1 MSYLLPVQSLGVS
14 VAVRRRGAFPRSP
27 CSVGWGV
34 PTHRSVTGTKW
45 AFQGCGVHPAE
56 TEPSHNDN
64 LEVQMKM
71 VKSLLLGSAAG
82 VVAVAGAQAADLP
95 VKAKP
100 VEYVKICTLYGDG
113 FYYIPGTDMC
123 IRFSGRAQADYG
135 WNVTGART
143 PHYTGTGGAQ
153 DRYVSPYSTR
163 HRGDFDSDFRS
174 QTPYGTIRGFVRL
187 RIDNEN
193 GGTVPSSG
201 IAAPD
206 SVNPNLPR
214 AFIQWAGFTFG
225 RVKSLSDSVGTMGDD
240 GFKSLHQ
247 TQNHNDT
254 GANGNNEIS
263 YSWELGNGAAFHV
276 GAGERRVKSISNLS
290 NPVWSQGANPTSS
303 IAGAQFPNPFVAF
316 HVNQAWGRFSISAT
330 GK

>member
-34 PTHRSVTGTKW
+34 PTHRSVTGTKG
-45 AFQGCGVHPAE
+45 AFQGCGLHPAE

-64 LEVQMKM
+64 LEVQMKT

-123 IRFSGRAQADYG
+123 LRFAGRAQADYG

-153 DRYVSPYSTR
+153 DRTVSAWSTR
-163 HRGDFDSDFRS
+163 ARADIDADFRTQS
-174 QTPYGTIRGFVRL
+174 QYGTIRAFIRL
-187 RIDNEN
+187 RHQNEDL
-193 GGTVPSSG
+193 T
-201 IAAPD
+201 D
-206 SVNPNLPR
+206 STNTPR

-225 RVKSLSDSVGTMGDD
+225 RVKSLSDTPGHFGDD

-247 TQNHNDT
+247 TQNQSDT

-263 YSWELGNGAAFHV
+263 YSWELGNGMGFHV
-276 GAGERRVKSISNLS
+276 GAGERRVKSVANLS
-290 NPVWSQGANPTSS
+290 NVVWSVGSNPTST
-303 IAGAQFPNPFVAF
+303 IHGQQYPNPFAAF
-316 HVNQAWGRFSISAT
+316 HVAQAWGRFGVSLT
-330 GK
+330 GNPIHNTYYTAAPG